1 MSSQTNGISTS
12 TLPKQHKIRGTPT
25 KDKGYAMD
33 KKSST
38 LDRNKQYRGKDDFD
52 TTYRSGYEL
61 DRYRDS
67 PVGGYNRVIV

>member
-1 MSSQTNGISTS
+1 MSSQTNGNSTS

-25 KDKGYAMD
+25 KDRAYGND

-38 LDRNKQYRGKDDFD
+38 LDRNKKYREKDGFE